1 MNSSNAAS
9 DDSQPS
15 SLARKKNL
23 STSDLDPS
31 ERKKQAALTKVEA
44 KLEKAQRLHQKA
56 QQSVE
61 QEISEFLR
69 VTTIPNTT
77 SEPGS
82 SSRTTNASF
91 DKRIKALQD
100 MKRELEKKIASYQT
114 DISRIQTGDI
124 PHNYTSSKDIL
135 SNIKSTAAKV
145 TGGSLKHR
153 STNHNDPTSTFT
165 TGNPSEYLPSSHHQ
179 LEMDSHH
186 HNTTSSATSATPT
199 TTTSTNVERVGGG
212 GTGILPQNQHN
223 NTIEPMHSSVSSS
236 TSTEISN
243 SQFYLDPNRKFRQ

>member
-1 MNSSNAAS
+1 MNSSNAAG

-77 SEPGS
+77 NETGS
-82 SSRTTNASF
+82 SSRTTSASF
-91 DKRIKALQD
+91 DKRIKTLQD
-100 MKRELEKKIASYQT
+100 TKRELEKKIVGYQT
-114 DISRIQTGDI
+114 DMSRIQAGDI
-124 PHNYTSSKDIL
+124 PHNYSSSKDIL

-153 STNHNDPTSTFT
+153 SSNHYDPMNTISTV
-165 TGNPSEYLPSSHHQ
+165 NPLEHLPSSHHP
-179 LEMDSHH
+179 LETDNHHH
-186 HNTTSSATSATPT
+186 HNTTSSTTSATPT
-199 TTTSTNVERVGGG
+199 TTTSTNVERGGA
-212 GTGILPQNQHN
+212 GTVPQNQHN
-223 NTIEPMHSSVSSS
+223 NTVEAMHSSLSSS
-236 TSTEISN
+236 TSNEISN
-243 SQFYLDPNRKFRQ
+243 SQFYLDPNRKFLK